1 LKLGI
6 RYLAKNEHQNMKTK
20 LFITIAIFAQSLF
33 SQNLIS
39 NGNFEDGKNNWNGYN
54 NQVLF
59 DDIANSTVGNVSNGE
74 GSLFQTFTM
83 TPVTTYSVA
92 FDYRWVSGTGNYNM
106 IVRIKTGATAGD
118 DLADITLNSTPNVW
132 HTATISFTAPEG
144 ITEARILFFKAANN
158 RPLRLDNVT
167 IVDENFHPDF
177 VDTTTPINAQPNG
190 VPGNWVL
197 EFSDEFN
204 GSNLDLTKWYK
215 SESTRTR
222 APRENLGVTDWRWIA
237 DNAFLNNNGQLVLR
251 ATKINNTTMR
261 CGSIK
266 SRGLYEVQYGYLEAK
281 IKIAKTVKGN
291 HTAFWLQGENQ
302 SNVDNSAA
310 DGAEVD
316 IFESAWVSNT
326 TKAVVHY
333 DGYGADRK
341 NHTIPFNVPNMHNEE
356 FHTFG
361 LLWTENTMDIFYDG
375 TKVTSTQASKPFPFS
390 TNPVNGHD
398 LVPKVKEWLW
408 LSVGA
413 SFGDGDFQSQPA
425 GLLSDALVEYVRVY
439 KPSQTLSTFDVKKND
454 FKVFPNPVN
463 DQLQVFLPENEYHAE
478 LFDITGKKVAEQK
491 TTNSKVTLNFKNF
504 PKGIYLLKIATE
516 GGVFVKKIIK

>member
-1 LKLGI
+1 
-6 RYLAKNEHQNMKTK
+6 MKTS
-20 LFITIAIFAQSLF
+20 LFITIAIFAHSLF
-33 SQNLIS
+33 SQNVIS

-59 DDIANSTVGNVSNGE
+59 DDIANSNVGNVNNGE
-74 GSLFQTFTM
+74 GSLFQVFRM
-83 TPVTTYSVA
+83 TPGTTYNAA

-106 IVRIKTGATAGD
+106 TVRIKTGATAGD
-118 DLADITLNSTPNVW
+118 DLADINLNSTPNVW

-215 SESTRTR
+215 SVSTQSR
-222 APRENLGVTDWRWIA
+222 APRENLDVTDWRWIA

-261 CGSIK
+261 CGSVE
-266 SRGLYEVQYGYLEAK
+266 SRGLYEVQYGYLEAR
-281 IKIAKTVKGN
+281 IKIAKTAKGN

-316 IFESAWVSNT
+316 IFESAWTTNT

-333 DGYGADRK
+333 DGYGADKK
-341 NHTIPFNVPNMHNEE
+341 NHTIPFNVPNIHNEQ

-361 LLWTENTMDIFYDG
+361 LLWTANSMDIYYDG
-375 TKVTSTQASKPFPFS
+375 VKMTSSQSNNPLPFTTKPGL
-390 TNPVNGHD
+390 GHD

-413 SFGDGDFQSQPA
+413 SFGDGDFQSQPN
-425 GLLSDALVEYVRVY
+425 GILSDALVEYVRVY
-439 KPSQTLSTFDVKKND
+439 KPSQTLSTFVVKKND
-454 FKVFPNPVN
+454 FKIFPNPVN
-463 DQLQVFLPENEYHAE
+463 DQLQVFLPENNYHAM
-478 LFDITGKKVAEQK
+478 LFDITGKKVADQK
-491 TTNSKVTLNFKNF
+491 TTNSKVTLDFKNF
-504 PKGIYLLKIATE
+504 PKGVYLLKIATNDR
-516 GGVFVKKIIK
+516 FFIKKIIK

>member
-1 LKLGI
+1 MKKYILLFAIGVTGI
-6 RYLAKNEHQNMKTK
+6 S
-20 LFITIAIFAQSLF
+20 FG
-33 SQNLIS
+33 QNLIS
-39 NGNFEDGKNNWNGYN
+39 NGNFEDGKNYWNGYN

-59 DDIANSTVGNVSNGE
+59 DDLANSKVGNVNNGE
-74 GSLFQTFTM
+74 GSLFQVFSM
-83 TPVTTYSVA
+83 APATTYKVA
-92 FDYRWVSGTGNYNM
+92 FDYRWVLGTGNYNM
-106 IVRIKTGATAGD
+106 TVRIKTGATAGD

-144 ITEARILFFKAANN
+144 ITEARILFFKAAKS

-190 VPGNWVL
+190 VPGNWEL

-204 GSNLDLTKWYK
+204 SSNLDLTKWYK
-215 SESTRTR
+215 SESTKTR

-261 CGSIK
+261 CGSVE
-266 SRGLYEVQYGYLEAK
+266 SRGLYEVQYGYLEAR
-281 IKIAKTVKGN
+281 IKIAKTAKGN

-302 SNVDNSAA
+302 GNVDNSAA

-316 IFESAWVSNT
+316 IFESAWTTNT

-390 TNPVNGHD
+390 TNPVNGYD

-413 SFGDGDFQSQPA
+413 SFGDGDFQSQPT
-425 GLLSDALVEYVRVY
+425 GLLSDALVEYVRVF
-439 KPSQTLSTFDVKKND
+439 KPSAALSANSFLGNNEGVKVYPNPTKDVLHIKSDQQKYQISIFDVNGKQILKKNSND
-454 FKVFPNPVN
+454 F
-463 DQLQVFLPENEYHAE
+463 
-478 LFDITGKKVAEQK
+478 ITIISTK
-491 TTNSKVTLNFKNF
+491 TYTS
-504 PKGIYLLKIATE
+504 GIYFLKI
-516 GGVFVKKIIK
+516 VQNNQIILKKIIL

>member
-1 LKLGI
+1 
-6 RYLAKNEHQNMKTK
+6 MKTI
-20 LFITIAIFAQSLF
+20 LFITIAIVTQSLF
-33 SQNLIS
+33 SQNVIS

-59 DDIANSTVGNVSNGE
+59 DDLANSTVGNVNNGE
-74 GSLFQTFTM
+74 GSLFQVFSM
-83 TPVTTYSVA
+83 TPGTTYNVA

-106 IVRIKTGATAGD
+106 TVSVKIGET
-118 DLADITLNSTPNVW
+118 DLTNLTTVVLNTTPDVW

-144 ITEARILFFKAANN
+144 ITQSRILFYKAANN
-158 RPLRLDNVT
+158 RPLRIDNVT
-167 IVDENFHPDF
+167 IVDENYHPTF
-177 VDTTTPINAQPNG
+177 VDLTTPTNAQPNG

-215 SESTRTR
+215 SVSTQTR

-261 CGSIK
+261 CGSVE
-266 SRGLYEVQYGYLEAK
+266 SRGLYEVQYGYLEAR
-281 IKIAKTVKGN
+281 IKIAKTAKGN
-291 HTAFWLQGENQ
+291 HTAFWLQGANQ
-302 SNVDNSAA
+302 GNVDNSAA

-316 IFESAWVSNT
+316 IFESAWTTNT

-333 DGYGADRK
+333 DGYGADKK
-341 NHTIPFNVPNMHNEE
+341 NHTIPFNVPNIHNEQ

-361 LLWTENTMDIFYDG
+361 LLWTANSMDIYYDG
-375 TKVTSTQASKPFPFS
+375 VKMTSSQANNPLPFTTKPGL
-390 TNPVNGHD
+390 GHD

-413 SFGDGDFQSQPA
+413 SFGDGDFQSQPT

-439 KPSQTLSTFDVKKND
+439 KPSQTLSTIDVKNED
-454 FKVFPNPVN
+454 INVFPNPVN
-463 DQLQVFLPENEYHAE
+463 DQLQISFTENNYHAM
-478 LFDITGKKVAEQK
+478 LFDITGKKVANQK
-491 TTNSKVTLNFKNF
+491 TTNSKVSLDFKNF
-504 PKGIYLLKIATE
+504 PKGVYLLKIAANDR
-516 GGVFVKKIIK
+516 VFVKKIIK